1 MWPDAGHI
9 LRDHVGVTGGD
20 PTARTLRLLGLLQAR
35 TTWPAAELAAR
46 LGASGRTLRR
56 DLERLR
62 SLGFAVESRPG
73 PGGHYALRGGGR
85 MPPLLFE
92 TDEVVALVAAL
103 RMVEERMTGD
113 AVQRA
118 LAKLARL
125 LPSDTTATARA
136 VTAGSEAA
144 RWDPPDLDLAT
155 LEALTAAGAADRRVE
170 FGYEDQHGQP
180 SERRVDTVR
189 CVYSRGQWY
198 VVAHDLDRE
207 DWRVFRLDRVRDVVV
222 GDRRPR
228 SRPGPA
234 EDLVTW
240 FATDFGR
247 QP

>member
-1 MWPDAGHI
+1 MSGA
-9 LRDHVGVTGGD
+9 D
-20 PTARTLRLLGLLQAR
+20 PTARTLRLLGLLQTR

-56 DLERLR
+56 DLDRLR
-62 SLGFAVESRPG
+62 SLGYDVESRPG

-85 MPPLLFE
+85 IPPLLFE
-92 TDEVVALVAAL
+92 ADEVVALVAAL
-103 RMVEERMTGD
+103 RMVEDRVTGD

-118 LAKLARL
+118 LTKLARL
-125 LPSDTTATARA
+125 LPPDTTGTARA
-136 VTAGSEAA
+136 VTGGSETA
-144 RWDPPDLDLAT
+144 RWDPPDLDLAV
-155 LEALTAAGAADRRVE
+155 LEALTGAGVSDLGVTFR
-170 FGYEDQHGQP
+170 YEDQLGQP

-189 CVYSRGQWY
+189 CVYSRGHWY
-198 VVAHDLDRE
+198 VVAYDLHRE
-207 DWRVFRLDRVRDVVV
+207 DWRLFRLDRVRDVVV
-222 GDRRPR
+222 GDRRAR

>member
-1 MWPDAGHI
+1 MS
-9 LRDHVGVTGGD
+9 GD

-35 TTWPAAELAAR
+35 AEWPAAELAAR

-56 DLERLR
+56 DLDRLR
-62 SLGFAVESRPG
+62 SLGYAVESRPG

-92 TDEVVALVAAL
+92 ADEVVAVVAAL
-103 RMVEERMTGD
+103 RMVEERVAGD
-113 AVQRA
+113 AAQRA

-125 LPSDTTATARA
+125 LPPDTTATARA

-144 RWDPPDLDLAT
+144 RRDPPDLDLEA
-155 LEALTAAGAADRRVE
+155 LEALTGAGVEDRGVR
-170 FGYEDQHGQP
+170 FGYVDQHGRP

-198 VVAHDLDRE
+198 VVAHDLDRD
-207 DWRVFRLDRVRDVVV
+207 DWRLFRLDRVRDVVV
-222 GDRRPR
+222 GDRRVRP
-228 SRPGPA
+228 RPGPA

-240 FATDFGR
+240 LATDFGR